1 MSTFLIVSVSLIV
14 FFFVLV
20 IAISSKGFRNK
31 FGPEWV
37 PGELQIRFNIVCRQQ
52 EDWKKIRFYLTPTDA
67 DNVLRQIDE
76 HIRVGIINLNAG
88 HPPMKHKKLHS
99 WSMVD
104 MNTFEYRN
112 NKTNKL
118 KAVFYLNENML
129 DYFK

>member
-1 MSTFLIVSVSLIV
+1 MITFLIVAVSLIV
-14 FFFVLV
+14 FFFVIV
-20 IAISSKGFRNK
+20 IALASKGFRNK

-52 EDWKKIRFYLTPTDA
+52 EDWKKIRFFLTPPDA

-76 HIRVGIINLNAG
+76 HIRVDIINLKAG

-104 MNTFEYRN
+104 MNTFECRN
-112 NKTNKL
+112 NKTNKV